1 MSLASLPKYVEE
13 LRNQPV
19 DAFLSSLVESPADSL
34 PKIIGLL
41 RERGIYEVFLPEGTR
56 CGMISARDV
65 LKTTNIEATKPSAI
79 MSYVPILNKESLV
92 GEAARLMA
100 DYRIRAVPISDGRK
114 MVGQVNCI
122 TILDRLKGKI
132 GGELRITSLAT
143 KSPITI
149 EKDTSIAKARDLM
162 IRKRIDHLPVAGN
175 RRLEGIIT
183 STNIVSHIAPSE
195 RVGSKSMQAETRRA
209 FDFPVGDAMESNPLT
224 CPADTS
230 AERAL
235 DLILSGTRTYI
246 LVTQWEELQGIATH
260 RDFMT
265 LLAGTEPESELPI
278 FMVGLPE
285 DPFEAEATKAKFK
298 RTINQLH
305 RVFPD
310 IIEARSV
317 IKSKS
322 TKPGKE
328 RRRYEVNV
336 QIRTTKDLHTYSEEG
351 WELPAIYDIITD
363 RLKRLLTQKQ
373 KPRRSREREAQEAF

>member
-1 MSLASLPKYVEE
+1 LSLASLPKYVEE

-183 STNIVSHIAPSE
+183 STDIVSHIAPSE

>member
-1 MSLASLPKYVEE
+1 M
-13 LRNQPV
+13 

-41 RERGIYEVFLPEGTR
+41 GERGIYEIFLPESTR

-79 MSYVPILNKESLV
+79 MSYVPVLNKESLV
-92 GEAARLMA
+92 GEVARLMA

-122 TILDRLKGKI
+122 TILNRLKGKI
-132 GGELRITSLAT
+132 GGELRITSIAT

-149 EKDTSIAKARDLM
+149 EKETSIAKARDLM
-162 IRKRIDHLPVAGN
+162 VRKRIDHLPVTGN
-175 RRLEGIIT
+175 QRLEGIIT
-183 STNIVSHIAPSE
+183 STDIVSHIAPSE
-195 RVGSKSMQAETRRA
+195 RVGSKSMQPETRRA
-209 FDFPVGDAMESNPLT
+209 FDFPVGDAMESSPLT
-224 CPADTS
+224 CQADTS

-235 DLILSGTRTYI
+235 DLILKGARTYI

-298 RTINQLH
+298 RTINQLQ

-336 QIRTTKDLHTYSEEG
+336 QIRTTRDLHTYSEEG

-373 KPRRSREREAQEAF
+373 KTRRSREREAQEAL

>member
-1 MSLASLPKYVEE
+1 
-13 LRNQPV
+13 
-19 DAFLSSLVESPADSL
+19 
-34 PKIIGLL
+34 
-41 RERGIYEVFLPEGTR
+41 
-56 CGMISARDV
+56 
-65 LKTTNIEATKPSAI
+65 
-79 MSYVPILNKESLV
+79 
-92 GEAARLMA
+92 
-100 DYRIRAVPISDGRK
+100 
-114 MVGQVNCI
+114 
-122 TILDRLKGKI
+122 
-132 GGELRITSLAT
+132 
-143 KSPITI
+143 
-149 EKDTSIAKARDLM
+149 
-162 IRKRIDHLPVAGN
+162 
-175 RRLEGIIT
+175 
-183 STNIVSHIAPSE
+183 
-195 RVGSKSMQAETRRA
+195 
-209 FDFPVGDAMESNPLT
+209 
-224 CPADTS
+224 
-230 AERAL
+230 L

-336 QIRTTKDLHTYSEEG
+336 QIRTTRDLHTYSEEG

-363 RLKRLLTQKQ
+363 RLKRLLIQKQ
-373 KPRRSREREAQEAF
+373 KPRRSREREAQEAL

>member
-183 STNIVSHIAPSE
+183 STDIVSHIAPSE